1 MTRRRFIPFLVAVLV
16 TVLAGPL
23 GAPAESKI
31 PRIGVLSADFPKHS
45 PCVDKLRRGLSEL
58 GYNEGVTHA
67 LEVRWAEGRTEFLP
81 PLAADLVALKVDL
94 LISAGEAAALPV
106 KHETSTIP
114 IVLTSSFYPVE
125 LGLVAS
131 LSRPGGN
138 ITGVGSFT
146 PDLMAKRVQLVKE
159 TLPKASRVALL
170 RLPGRI
176 QSLVVRD
183 MEAIARQVGI
193 YLLSIEVEHVDDLAP
208 AFEAAVRGGAEA
220 VMTTHGPFFAQNS
233 ARIAQLALK
242 SKIPTFSGEPGTAA
256 DGALMVYGPTAL
268 GGCSQAV
275 KYVDRILKGARP
287 ADLPVEPAAKME
299 LVLNMK
305 TAKALNLTIPPSVL
319 QRADQVIE

>member
-1 MTRRRFIPFLVAVLV
+1 
-16 TVLAGPL
+16 VLAIAL
-23 GAPAESKI
+23 GVPFGTQAESKI

-45 PCVDKLRRGLSEL
+45 PCVDRLRRGLSEL

-67 LEVRWAEGRTEFLP
+67 LEVRWAEGRTDVLQ
-81 PLAADLVALKVDL
+81 PLAEDLVGLKVDL
-94 LISAGEAAALPV
+94 LVSAAEDATLAV
-106 KHETSTIP
+106 KHATSTVP
-114 IVLTSSFYPVE
+114 IVMTSSFYPVE

-146 PDLMAKRVQLVKE
+146 PDLMARRVQLVKE
-159 TLPKASRVALL
+159 TLPRASRVALL

-176 QSLVVRD
+176 QSLVMRD
-183 MEAIARQVGI
+183 MEAVARQAGI
-193 YLLSIEVEHVDDLAP
+193 YLINIEVENVDDLAP
-208 AFEAAVRGGAEA
+208 AFETAVRGAAEA

-242 SKIPTFSGEPGTAA
+242 SKIPSFSGEPGSAA
-256 DGALMVYGPTAL
+256 DGALMVYGPNVL

-275 KYVDRILKGARP
+275 KYVARILKGARP
-287 ADLPVEPAAKME
+287 ADLPVEQAVKTE

-305 TAKALNLTIPPSVL
+305 TAKALSLTIPPSIL
-319 QRADQVIE
+319 QRADHVIE